1 MLFDLKGRRRHVVQ
15 VTYLM
20 LAVLMGGGLIL
31 FGIGGGTSGGLLDAF
46 KGGGGSS
53 NGNSVLAQEITAAQK
68 QLALNPQNQAALTT
82 MVKDNYQLAAA
93 TVDTNTGAFDAKGKA
108 KLAQADSA
116 WTRYLALSPAKPND
130 ALASYMLQAYSPLGL
145 NRPAKAQQAA
155 EIVSA
160 ARPSSTAYIQ
170 VVYYASLANDPR
182 TAKLAAAK
190 ALALAPK
197 SQRSSVKALIK
208 QAEVA
213 GLTTTTPK
221 GTTGG

>member
-15 VTYLM
+15 AIYLM
-20 LAVLMGGGLIL
+20 LAVLMGGGLVL
-31 FGIGGGTSGGLLDAF
+31 FGIGGGTNGGLLDAF

-53 NGNSVLAQEITAAQK
+53 NGNSVLAKEVAAAQVR
-68 QLALNPQNQAALTT
+68 LAANPQDQAALTT
-82 MVKDNYQLAAA
+82 MVKDNYQMAAA

-108 KLAQADSA
+108 KLAQADTA

-130 ALASYMLQAYSPLGL
+130 ALASYMIQAYSPLGL
-145 NRPAKAQQAA
+145 NRPGKAQQAA

-170 VVYYASLANDPR
+170 VVYYASLANDTR
-182 TAKLAAAK
+182 TAKLAADK

-197 SQRSSVKALIK
+197 SQRSSVQSLIK
-208 QAEVA
+208 QAEAA
-213 GLTTTTPK
+213 GLTTTTQS
-221 GTTGG
+221 TNGG